1 MKQENLKLRVE
12 LHRRKAKEVEFEK
25 KINNLK
31 DQLRQVEEDNK
42 VLREFNNIFG
52 QENERLS
59 AELKRYQQHQISRS
73 SQVLTERPSKRIK
86 AKTSPERS
94 PEERN
99 ASEARVRIVLQK
111 NSI

>member
-52 QENERLS
+52 QENKRLS
-59 AELKRYQQHQISRS
+59 AKLKRYQQHQI
-73 SQVLTERPSKRIK
+73 P
-86 AKTSPERS
+86 
-94 PEERN
+94 
-99 ASEARVRIVLQK
+99 
-111 NSI
+111 